1 MGESVLDTA
10 PERHL
15 LGYAYKEFAR
25 IVGWARA
32 VDIGFRVWQE
42 KNPPSKNRALA
53 GQSRRG
59 VLYVASHISA
69 TNPPEIVRIAG
80 EEDARKLSAEFGGE
94 IFFFG
99 NLEQAFLSSRNRAI
113 VAQVAEGRSV
123 ATVAFLFGISE
134 RHVRRIRARA
144 RAAKRSPVKGR
155 AISNSSVEVTA

>member
-1 MGESVLDTA
+1 VSESVWDTA

-25 IVGWARA
+25 IVGWGRA

-42 KNPPSKNRALA
+42 KRPPCKDGARA

-59 VLYVASHISA
+59 VLYVSRHISA
-69 TNPPEIVRIAG
+69 TNPSEIVRIAG

-94 IFFFG
+94 ILFFG
-99 NLEQAFLSSRNRAI
+99 NLEPAFLSSRNRAI

-123 ATVAFLFGISE
+123 ATVAFLFGLSE
-134 RHVRRIRARA
+134 RNVRRIRA
-144 RAAKRSPVKGR
+144 AAAAATPMME
-155 AISNSSVEVTA
+155 AP